1 MAGKNRH
8 TDPRRQRS
16 RARRRAMQALYQWD
30 MASQNLS
37 DIEAQFRQEHQLA
50 DTDLEYFGELLHQVP
65 ARLDEL
71 DGELERYLDR
81 ALRFLDPV
89 ERAILRI
96 GAYELMQRLDVPYRV
111 VINEA
116 VELCKQFG
124 AEQSHRYINGVL
136 DKVARNNTFRAAE
149 RERRDGAGR

>member
-1 MAGKNRH
+1 
-8 TDPRRQRS
+8 
-16 RARRRAMQALYQWD
+16 MQALYQWD
-30 MASQNLS
+30 MASQNLAE
-37 DIEAQFRQEHQLA
+37 IEAQFREEHQLA
-50 DTDLEYFGELLHQVP
+50 NTDLEYFGELLHQVP

-71 DGELERYLDR
+71 DAELERYLDR
-81 ALRFLDPV
+81 ALRYLDPV

-136 DKVARNNTFRAAE
+136 DKLARNNTFRAAE
-149 RERRDGAGR
+149 RSRRDGAGR

>member
-1 MAGKNRH
+1 MAGQKRH
-8 TDPRRQRS
+8 ADPRRQRS

-30 MASQNLS
+30 MASQNLAE
-37 DIEAQFRQEHQLA
+37 IEAQFREEHQLA
-50 DTDLEYFGELLHQVP
+50 NTDLEYFGELLHQVP

-71 DGELERYLDR
+71 DAELERYLDR
-81 ALRFLDPV
+81 ALRYLDPV

-136 DKVARNNTFRAAE
+136 DKLACNNTFRAAE
-149 RERRDGAGR
+149 RSRRDGAGR

>member
-8 TDPRRQRS
+8 SDPRRQRS
-16 RARRRAMQALYQWD
+16 RARRRALQALYQWD
-30 MASQNLS
+30 MAAQNLS
-37 DIEAQFRQEHQLA
+37 DIEAQFRDEHQLA
-50 DTDLEYFGELLHQVP
+50 DTDLEYFSELLHQVP
-65 ARLDEL
+65 ARVDEL

-136 DKVARNNTFRAAE
+136 DKVARNNAFRAAE
-149 RERRDGAGR
+149 RQRRDGAKR

>member
-1 MAGKNRH
+1 
-8 TDPRRQRS
+8 
-16 RARRRAMQALYQWD
+16 MQALYQWD
-30 MASQNLS
+30 MAAQDLAA
-37 DIEAQFRQEHQLA
+37 IEAQFRDEHQLA
-50 DTDLEYFGELLHQVP
+50 DTDLAYFGELLHQVP

-71 DGELERYLDR
+71 DAELERYLDR
-81 ALRFLDPV
+81 VLRHLDPV

-96 GAYELMQRLDVPYRV
+96 GAYELRERIDVPYRV

-124 AEQSHRYINGVL
+124 AEQSHKYINGVL

-149 RERRDGAGR
+149 RRQRDGAGR